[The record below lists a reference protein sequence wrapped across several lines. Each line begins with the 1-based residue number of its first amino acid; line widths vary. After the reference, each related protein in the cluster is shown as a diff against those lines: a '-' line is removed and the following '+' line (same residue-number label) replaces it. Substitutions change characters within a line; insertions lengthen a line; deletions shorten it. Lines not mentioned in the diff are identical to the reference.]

1 MNKKETRPVLG
12 TMIDCS
18 RNGVMNISSLKR
30 WIDLMADM
38 DYNTVMLYMEDTYEV
53 KDNPYFGYARGGYS
67 LNELKEID
75 TYAKEKD
82 IEIIPCIQT
91 LAHLNAIVNWPA
103 YRPIVDCDDILL
115 VGDERTYELVDNMF
129 ASLAEAL
136 TTRRIN
142 IGMDEAH
149 MICRGRYY
157 DQHGDCDRTKVLV
170 DHIIRVSEIG
180 KKYGFTLSMWSD
192 MFFRIA
198 SKGQYYNADFE
209 VSDDIKALIPDNVEL
224 VYWDYYSTDKKHYDD
239 MLKAH
244 NKLKEGTWFAGGAWT
259 WRGFAPNNKFSIEA
273 TKAALYGC
281 KKNNITNIFFTMWGD
296 DSGECSKFACIPA
309 LFYISEYIKGNKNT
323 KSIKEKFKLKFGI
336 SFDRFMLLDLADKG
350 RCVNP
355 SKYVLYND
363 LFNGLMDKHITD
375 NLGDEHKALSRKLTL
390 LRNDENWGYL
400 FDTMKALCDVVALKA
415 DLGIRIRKAYD
426 VRNTDELKIIISDCK
441 KLKKLMETFYTCY
454 EKQWMKENKAVGF
467 DVQDIR
473 IGGMIARVAHCTKR
487 LEKFVNGEISHIDE
501 LDNLQLD
508 YFGNGTNYEKKDTTV
523 NSFEKIFTANI
534 LSW

>member
-18 RNGVMNISSLKR
+18 RNGVMNIPSLKR

-75 TYAKEKD
+75 AYAKEKD

-129 ASLAEAL
+129 ASLAGAL

-209 VSDDIKALIPDNVEL
+209 VSEDIKALIPDNVEL

-309 LFYISEYIKGNKNT
+309 LFYISEYIKGNKST
-323 KSIKEKFKLKFGI
+323 KSIKEKFKQKFGI

-350 RCVNP
+350 RRVNP

-400 FDTMKALCDVVALKA
+400 FGTMKALCDVVALKA

-426 VRNTDELKIIISDCK
+426 AKNTDELKTIISDCK
-441 KLKKLMETFYTCY
+441 KLKKLMETFYACY

-501 LDNLQLD
+501 LDNVQLD

>member
-1 MNKKETRPVLG
+1 MEKQETRPIIG

-18 RNGVMNISSLKR
+18 RNGVMNIPSLKR
-30 WIDLMADM
+30 WIDLMASM

-53 KDNPYFGYARGGYS
+53 KDNPYFGYGRGCYTI
-67 LNELKEID
+67 NELKEID
-75 TYAKEKD
+75 SYASAKG
-82 IEIIPCIQT
+82 IEVIPCIQT

-103 YRPIVDCDDILL
+103 YRDFVDCDDILL

-129 ASLAEAL
+129 ASLAKAL

-149 MICRGRYY
+149 MICRGKYY
-157 DQHGDCDRTKVLV
+157 DLHGDCDRTKILV
-170 DHIIRVSEIG
+170 DHIIRVSQIG
-180 KKYGFTLSMWSD
+180 KKYGFTLAMWSD

-198 SKGQYYNADFE
+198 SNGQYYNANIE
-209 VSDDIKALIPDNVEL
+209 ISEDIKALIPDNVEL
-224 VYWDYYSTDKKHYDD
+224 IYWDYYSKDKKHYDN

-244 NKLKEGTWFAGGAWT
+244 NKLKEGTWFGGGVWT
-259 WRGFAPNNKFSIEA
+259 WTGFAPNNKFSIEA

-281 KKNNITNIFFTMWGD
+281 QKNNTSNIFFTMWGD
-296 DSGECSKFACIPA
+296 DSGECSKFACIPS
-309 LFYISEYIKGNKNT
+309 LFYISEHMKGNKST
-323 KSIKEKFKLKFGI
+323 KSIKEKFKQKFGI
-336 SFDRFMLLDLADKG
+336 SFDRFMLLDLTDNG

-363 LFNGLMDKHITD
+363 LFNGLMDKTITD
-375 NLGDEHKALSRKLTL
+375 DLADEHKALSRKLSL
-390 LRNDENWGYL
+390 LTKDENYGYL
-400 FDTMKALCDVVALKA
+400 FETMKALCDVVALKA

-426 VRNTDELKIIISDCK
+426 AKNIDELKLVISDCK
-441 KLKKLMETFYTCY
+441 KLKKLMEIFYDRY
-454 EKQWMKENKAVGF
+454 EKQWMTENKAVGF

-487 LEKFVNGEISHIDE
+487 LEKFVNGEIPNIDE
-501 LDNLQLD
+501 LENVQLD
-508 YFGNGTNYEKKDTTV
+508 YFGNGTNYEKKDVAV
-523 NSFEKIFTANI
+523 NSFKNVFSANV

>member
-18 RNGVMNISSLKR
+18 RNGVMNIPSLKR
-30 WIDLMADM
+30 WIELMADM

-53 KDNPYFGYARGGYS
+53 KNNPYFGYARGGYS

-103 YRPIVDCDDILL
+103 YRPIVDCNDILL

-129 ASLAEAL
+129 ASLAGAL

-198 SKGQYYNADFE
+198 SNGQYYNANFE
-209 VSDDIKALIPDNVEL
+209 VSEDIKALIPDNVEL

-259 WRGFAPNNKFSIEA
+259 WRG
-273 TKAALYGC
+273 LHQ
-281 KKNNITNIFFTMWGD
+281 IT
-296 DSGECSKFACIPA
+296 SSA
-309 LFYISEYIKGNKNT
+309 
-323 KSIKEKFKLKFGI
+323 
-336 SFDRFMLLDLADKG
+336 
-350 RCVNP
+350 
-355 SKYVLYND
+355 
-363 LFNGLMDKHITD
+363 
-375 NLGDEHKALSRKLTL
+375 
-390 LRNDENWGYL
+390 
-400 FDTMKALCDVVALKA
+400 
-415 DLGIRIRKAYD
+415 
-426 VRNTDELKIIISDCK
+426 
-441 KLKKLMETFYTCY
+441 
-454 EKQWMKENKAVGF
+454 
-467 DVQDIR
+467 
-473 IGGMIARVAHCTKR
+473 
-487 LEKFVNGEISHIDE
+487 
-501 LDNLQLD
+501 
-508 YFGNGTNYEKKDTTV
+508 
-523 NSFEKIFTANI
+523 
-534 LSW
+534 

>member
-1 MNKKETRPVLG
+1 MNKKELRPILG

-18 RNGVMNISSLKR
+18 RNGVMNIPSLKR

-53 KDNPYFGYARGGYS
+53 KDNPYFGYARGGYT

-75 TYAKEKD
+75 SYAKEKD

-129 ASLAEAL
+129 ASLAESL

-149 MICRGRYY
+149 MICRGKYY

-170 DHIIRVSEIG
+170 EHIIRISEIG

-198 SKGQYYNADFE
+198 SNGQYYNSDFE

-224 VYWDYYSTDKKHYDD
+224 VYWDYYSKDKNHYDK
-239 MLKAH
+239 MLNAH

-259 WRGFAPNNKFSIEA
+259 WIGFAPNNKFSIET

-281 KKNNITNIFFTMWGD
+281 KKNNINNIFFTLWGD
-296 DSGECSKFACIPA
+296 DSCECSKFACIPT
-309 LFYISEYIKGNKNT
+309 LFYI
-323 KSIKEKFKLKFGI
+323 
-336 SFDRFMLLDLADKG
+336 
-350 RCVNP
+350 
-355 SKYVLYND
+355 
-363 LFNGLMDKHITD
+363 
-375 NLGDEHKALSRKLTL
+375 
-390 LRNDENWGYL
+390 
-400 FDTMKALCDVVALKA
+400 
-415 DLGIRIRKAYD
+415 
-426 VRNTDELKIIISDCK
+426 
-441 KLKKLMETFYTCY
+441 
-454 EKQWMKENKAVGF
+454 
-467 DVQDIR
+467 
-473 IGGMIARVAHCTKR
+473 
-487 LEKFVNGEISHIDE
+487 
-501 LDNLQLD
+501 
-508 YFGNGTNYEKKDTTV
+508 
-523 NSFEKIFTANI
+523 
-534 LSW
+534 